1 MTRSAAIVG
10 AGVGG
15 LATAVG
21 LTRNAWEVTVFERWD
36 RTAGT
41 GTGFGM
47 WPPALR
53 ALDDLG
59 VGETLRKEAQPQQ
72 DGVFRRPDGSVIAT
86 LDVDRLRR
94 RAGEG
99 VYLVSRPALLELL
112 LAELP
117 AGVVRFGEPVTRL
130 DDLTT
135 SYDVVVGA
143 DGLWST
149 TRAELLGDRHVPRY
163 AGATVWRGVA
173 PMDVDRG
180 GETWGPG
187 AKFGI
192 TPLEPGRTNWYAVVA
207 VPEQW
212 RPTGGAEA
220 ELRQRFGGWHEPI
233 PAVLD
238 RFADSEVLHH
248 DLYHLAPPL
257 RSYVHDNVALVGDA
271 AHGMTPDLGQ
281 GACQALVDGVVLAQ
295 CLSGSD
301 VPTGLATYDGQRR
314 RPTQRLARVSSLAGR
329 LAQVRRWKA
338 LRDLTLKAALL
349 AGPPA

>member
-163 AGATVWRGVA
+163 AGATVWR
-173 PMDVDRG
+173 
-180 GETWGPG
+180 
-187 AKFGI
+187 
-192 TPLEPGRTNWYAVVA
+192 
-207 VPEQW
+207 
-212 RPTGGAEA
+212 
-220 ELRQRFGGWHEPI
+220 
-233 PAVLD
+233 
-238 RFADSEVLHH
+238 
-248 DLYHLAPPL
+248 
-257 RSYVHDNVALVGDA
+257 
-271 AHGMTPDLGQ
+271 
-281 GACQALVDGVVLAQ
+281 
-295 CLSGSD
+295 
-301 VPTGLATYDGQRR
+301 
-314 RPTQRLARVSSLAGR
+314 
-329 LAQVRRWKA
+329 
-338 LRDLTLKAALL
+338 
-349 AGPPA
+349 